1 MLTKQTQAVLKHAS
15 LSAIWSTFMIYI
27 FYFGRWKL
35 TVVPSI
41 SPRFWMLITKHV
53 KPFPSKWQE
62 LVKMEMFYSCI
73 QKVVQFIWL
82 WKIPSQCRHIYF
94 LSLILFNCM
103 QYLETILLLRVAHI
117 NLKFS
122 TLLRFE
128 HKKFKKPNNLKSHV
142 EFRAHI
148 CLKTQ
153 PSYTCICHWKDM
165 SNPKFP
171 AL

>member
-15 LSAIWSTFMIYI
+15 LSAIWSTFMIFN

-35 TVVPSI
+35 TAVPSI
-41 SPRFWMLITKHV
+41 SPWFWMLITKHV
-53 KPFPSKWQE
+53 KPFSSKWQE

-73 QKVVQFIWL
+73 QKLYNLYGYEKYHPNVDIIISWA
-82 WKIPSQCRHIYF
+82 WYF
-94 LSLILFNCM
+94 LTVCSIWR
-103 QYLETILLLRVAHI
+103 QYFYCGWH
-117 NLKFS
+117 
-122 TLLRFE
+122 TLTWNSPLYLRFE

-142 EFRAHI
+142 EFRTHI